1 MLKYKCEEVSYE
13 SGKISEEKIHKSE
26 QSFGLKCNISF
37 FIEIL
42 MTHWCKFLRYMSSNG
57 YTKNNNNPLC
67 KSFRYLFK
75 FPNNKELERKG
86 LK

>member
-42 MTHWCKFLRYMSSNG
+42 MTH
-57 YTKNNNNPLC
+57 
-67 KSFRYLFK
+67 
-75 FPNNKELERKG
+75 
-86 LK
+86 